1 MSEWAVLN
9 QGQGSPRNNAQFSPP
24 PPLCSFCAWTYKL
37 LTDVSAPK
45 ENQPHNEDVREGC
58 GILMKSILRFTD
70 MSVYLVSEMHPEIHQ
85 RLLSG
90 ILKKSYFTW
99 LFSKFWLQSCWPW
112 SYILHLLKFGNDAA
126 SWWISLRAQWRWGNP
141 QFSSVISDTEASE
154 NEK

>member
-9 QGQGSPRNNAQFSPP
+9 QGPRFSSKQCPVQP
-24 PPLCSFCAWTYKL
+24 TPTPLLFLCLNIHVAYRRVCSQRKPTTQW
-37 LTDVSAPK
+37 
-45 ENQPHNEDVREGC
+45 GC
-58 GILMKSILRFTD
+58 ERRMWCFGEIYSQIYWY
-70 MSVYLVSEMHPEIHQ
+70 VYLVSEMHPEIHQ

-99 LFSKFWLQSCWPW
+99 LFSTFWLQSCWPW
-112 SYILHLLKFGNDAA
+112 WYILHLLKFENDAA